1 MKVVVTTPTGN
12 VGSRVVRLLLQAGVT
27 PTLLLRHSER
37 LDPAV
42 RSRAEVVQADQRDAD
57 AVLHATRGADALYWV
72 DPPTGEDDP
81 VAASARLG
89 AVAARAVSANRVA
102 RTVLQSSVGAERRTG
117 AGMIDGL
124 ARVETQLDAT
134 GATVLHLRCGYFATN
149 LLGDLDALR
158 GGTLP
163 TTMPLDLPLPW
174 VDPRDVG
181 DVAVARLLSTAWSG
195 RQVQAVHGPEDL
207 TFDQVAGIVSVSGG
221 RPVRAVR
228 LGDDELRAALSA
240 AGMTPAQVEGVVGMS
255 RGLRDGFV
263 PEDPRTVLTT
273 TPTTLAS
280 WVHEHLR
287 PVLG

>member
-1 MKVVVTTPTGN
+1 MKIVVTTPTGN

-27 PTLLLRHSER
+27 PTLLLRHPER

-89 AVAARAVSANRVA
+89 AVAARAVSANRIA
-102 RTVLQSSVGAERRTG
+102 RTVFQSSVGAERRTG

-181 DVAVARLLSTAWSG
+181 DVAAARLLSTTWSG

-207 TFDQVAGIVSVSGG
+207 TFAQVADIISVSGG
-221 RPVRAVR
+221 RPVRAVH
-228 LGDDELRAALSA
+228 LGDDELGAALSA

-287 PVLG
+287 PALG